1 MELALGPGRVFVGDP
16 TQANGAGMTD
26 VGDHE
31 DITFAP
37 NLSSAYA
44 TSANSGDQPLPG
56 SMRNRPTMANFSAGL
71 LDVSNEALL
80 ASLATHIEE
89 LSVDTDTDADG
100 TMDVF
105 AIAPKDLVG
114 KLNPY
119 TLAFIPEAELDQLAA
134 APHGI
139 WLSAAY
145 PQDVGDL
152 LQYGRLSDGDN
163 AAPYPCTWNA
173 ALPEGLNTDKPWFRG
188 DPAALGLTWSLPPQS

>member
-1 MELALGPGRVFVGDP
+1 MELALGPGRVFVGNPVTAD
-16 TQANGAGMTD
+16 GADMTE

-31 DITFAP
+31 DVTFAP

-56 SMRNRPTMANFSAGL
+56 SLRNRPSMATFSAGL
-71 LDVSNEALL
+71 LNISHEALL
-80 ASLATHIEE
+80 AILSTHLEE
-89 LSVDTDTDADG
+89 VTSGVDPDTVTAL
-100 TMDVF
+100 
-105 AIAPKDLVG
+105 APKDLVG

-119 TLAFIPEAELDQLAA
+119 TLAFIPEAELSQGAA

-139 WLSAAY
+139 WVTAAY

-163 AAPYPCTWNA
+163 ATPYTVTWNS
-173 ALPEGLNTDKPWFRG
+173 ALPEGLNTQKPWFRG